1 MTRSPITEFQAEVAQ
16 VFFSLPEAESFLLA
30 GGLALAAH
38 GLSERPTEDFDA
50 FTSRVSDVTR
60 ACEAFTVAADDQGW
74 RVSVIQASDTFVRLE
89 VVGEESL
96 LVDIALDSA
105 PGLPPVMSILGPTF
119 APEELA
125 GRKLLALFD
134 RAMPRD
140 FVDVYVLAQR
150 WEPRRLIKLA
160 KATDAGFELTV
171 LLAAMRQLDGFLD
184 EDLPIAESEL
194 DELRTFFGAW
204 IAQLEAA
211 DP

>member
-1 MTRSPITEFQAEVAQ
+1 VTRSPITEFQAEVAQ

-38 GLSERPTEDFDA
+38 GLSGRPTEDFDA
-50 FTSRVSDVTR
+50 FTWRASDVTT
-60 ACEAFTVAADDQGW
+60 AFEAFAAAAGNRGW
-74 RVSVIQASDTFVRLE
+74 RVNVIQSSDTFVRLD
-89 VVGEESL
+89 VVGEDSL

-105 PGLPPVMSILGPTF
+105 PGFPPVMSVLGPTF

-150 WEPRRLIKLA
+150 WEPRRLIELA

-171 LLAAMRQLDGFLD
+171 LLTAMRQLDGFSD
-184 EDLPIAESEL
+184 VDLPIAESEL
-194 DELRTFFGAW
+194 EELRTFFRAW
-204 IAQLEAA
+204 IAELEAA
-211 DP
+211 DS